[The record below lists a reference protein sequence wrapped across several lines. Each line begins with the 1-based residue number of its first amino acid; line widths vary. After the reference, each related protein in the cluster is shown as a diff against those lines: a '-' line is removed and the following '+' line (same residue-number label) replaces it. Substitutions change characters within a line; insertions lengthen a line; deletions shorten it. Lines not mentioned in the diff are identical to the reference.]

1 MTDERR
7 QRIAGVVLLF
17 GLVYIFIEVI
27 TALNWVN
34 PPYDWARNF
43 ISDLGFSDCAVF
55 DTVPICSPLHEL
67 MNAGFMFQGTIFTI
81 GSILVTRLM
90 LPGRR
95 LRLAIRFLLVASGI
109 GTFLVGVFHQS
120 LDLFAAGL
128 NPLHLLAA
136 SIAIGAGNL
145 GILALGIAVIGQREW
160 RSYGIAVTIIGLIGM
175 IAGTLL
181 VFGNDLGVG
190 LGFVERIAV
199 YPLNTWT
206 IGTGVGLLIKGSL
219 EVRRAKGLSV
229 PRPRA

>member
-1 MTDERR
+1 MTNERR

-17 GLVYIFIEVI
+17 GLVYIFAEVV

-55 DTVPICSPLHEL
+55 DTIPICSPLHEV

-81 GSILVTRLM
+81 GSLLVTRLM
-90 LPGRR
+90 VPGRR
-95 LRLAIRFLLVASGI
+95 LRFVIRLLLVASGV
-109 GTFLVGVFHQS
+109 GTFFVGVFHQS
-120 LDLFAAGL
+120 LDLYAAGL
-128 NPLHLLAA
+128 NPLHVLSAT
-136 SIAIGAGNL
+136 IAIGAGNV
-145 GILALGIAVIGQREW
+145 GIIALGIAVLGRREW
-160 RSYGIAVTIIGLIGM
+160 RGYGIAVTVIGLIGM
-175 IAGTLL
+175 TAGAFL
-181 VFGNDLGVG
+181 VLGNDLGIG

-206 IGTGVGLLIKGSL
+206 IGTGVGLLIKGSV
-219 EVRRAKGLSV
+219 EVRRARGLSV